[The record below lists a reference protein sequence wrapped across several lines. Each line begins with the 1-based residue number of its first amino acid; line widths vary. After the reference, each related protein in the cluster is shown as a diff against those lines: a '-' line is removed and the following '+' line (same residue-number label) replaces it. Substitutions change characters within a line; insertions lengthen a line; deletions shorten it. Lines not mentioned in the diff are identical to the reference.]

1 MALFTEKT
9 EKKTKEVAKQQPADM
24 ALTGVAYR
32 VLLKPRITEKAY
44 TMGANG
50 KYVFQVASV
59 ATKQSVKRAIE
70 EVYGVSVSAVNIVSL
85 PAKNKVFGR
94 GQVAGRRKP
103 VKKAYVTL
111 KEGQSLELF
120 KAGL

>member
-9 EKKTKEVAKQQPADM
+9 EKKTKKVAKKAVADM
-24 ALTGVAYR
+24 NLSGVAYR
-32 VLLKPRITEKAY
+32 VLLKPRVTEKAY

-59 ATKQSVKRAIE
+59 ATKLSVKRAVE
-70 EVYGVSVSAVNIVSL
+70 EVYGVTVASVNIVTL
-85 PAKNKVFGR
+85 PGKAKVFGR
-94 GQVAGRRKP
+94 GQIAGKRKA

-111 KEGQSLELF
+111 NVGQSIELF

>member
-9 EKKTKEVAKQQPADM
+9 EKKTKKVAKTSVADM
-24 ALTGVAYR
+24 NLSGVAYR
-32 VLLKPRITEKAY
+32 VLLKPRVTEKAY

-50 KYVFQVASV
+50 KYVFQVAPI
-59 ATKQSVKRAIE
+59 ATKLSVKRAVE
-70 EVYGVSVSAVNIVSL
+70 EVYGVSVSAVNIVTL
-85 PAKNKVFGR
+85 PGKTKVFGK
-94 GQVAGRRKP
+94 GQVSGKRKA

-111 KEGQSLELF
+111 GTGQTLELF